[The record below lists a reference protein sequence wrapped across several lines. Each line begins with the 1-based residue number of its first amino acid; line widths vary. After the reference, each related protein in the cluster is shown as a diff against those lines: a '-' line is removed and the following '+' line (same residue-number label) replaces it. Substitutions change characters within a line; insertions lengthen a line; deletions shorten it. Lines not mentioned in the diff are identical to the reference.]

1 MKASKVIAAFMAAGL
16 FLTSTGCTSSK
27 AKQKAAMEDALDSYV
42 SKVLAGKDASKY
54 VDAKEETAFTF
65 FNEREEILS
74 TVLDCSKFEIT
85 ESEVDVKYKEGTVT
99 IELKYPD
106 AEEISESYFDIEFDE
121 YLDEIREVK
130 PNKTKKI
137 TIDFVLKDDDW
148 LVTKKSDKK
157 FKETLESLV
166 ANIELEPYNGGGS
179 SDPVPDPGV
188 VADPLAEN
196 KIGIS
201 MPTKD
206 LMRWNSDGNMLKSQL
221 ESQGFNVDLQYA
233 SNDINTQ
240 ISQIENQINQGCKIL
255 IIAAISP
262 ESLSKVVEEARD
274 KGITVICYDRIIM
287 NAQIDY
293 YVTFDNYAVGELQAE
308 YIVNQLGLDSAPA
321 GTTYNIEITA
331 GDPSDMNAEFFYN
344 GAIDVLQPYIDSQK
358 ATASF
363 PRREGQGGGSIL
375 LATVKGDV
383 HDIGK
388 NIVSVVMACNN
399 YKITDLGVMVPAEQI
414 VEAVLREQPDI
425 IGLSGLITPSLQ
437 EMCNTAEALRD
448 AGISIPL
455 MIGGATTSALHTA
468 LKIAPLYSGPVV
480 WVKDASQNSIIAAQL
495 LNPTTR
501 DSYIAALRADQQ
513 ALRDA
518 HIAKQPPMVSLQEA
532 RANKLD
538 LFSDKE

>member
-65 FNEREEILS
+65 FNERAEILS

-85 ESEVDVKYKEGTVT
+85 ESEVDLKYKEGTVT

-240 ISQIENQINQGCKIL
+240 ISQIENQINQGCKVL

-262 ESLSKVVEEARD
+262 ESLSKVVEEAHN
-274 KGITVICYDRIIM
+274 KGITVICYDRFITD
-287 NAQIDY
+287 APVDY

-331 GDPSDMNAEFFYN
+331 GDPSDMNAQFFYS
-344 GAIDVLQPYIDSQK
+344 GAMDVLQPYIDRGVLKVQSGQVYFNDVSTDVWSTEK
-358 ATASF
+358 AQVRAENIIGAFYMDGETIDAWLCSNDSTALGVTQALEIYYKGTYPIITGQDCDIANVKNIINGKQSMSVF
-363 PRREGQGGGSIL
+363 KDTRTLVDRTVKMVKQIAEGQTIEINDTITFHNGYDYVNSYLCDPIF
-375 LATVKGDV
+375 VD
-383 HDIGK
+383 
-388 NIVSVVMACNN
+388 SNN
-399 YKITDLGVMVPAEQI
+399 Y
-414 VEAVLREQPDI
+414 VEILID
-425 IGLSGLITPSLQ
+425 SGYY
-437 EMCNTAEALRD
+437 TAD
-448 AGISIPL
+448 
-455 MIGGATTSALHTA
+455 M
-468 LKIAPLYSGPVV
+468 LK
-480 WVKDASQNSIIAAQL
+480 
-495 LNPTTR
+495 
-501 DSYIAALRADQQ
+501 
-513 ALRDA
+513 
-518 HIAKQPPMVSLQEA
+518 
-532 RANKLD
+532 
-538 LFSDKE
+538 

>member
-1 MKASKVIAAFMAAGL
+1 MAAGL

-65 FNEREEILS
+65 FNERAEILS

-85 ESEVDVKYKEGTVT
+85 ESEVDLKYKEGTVT

-106 AEEISESYFDIEFDE
+106 AEEIAESYFDIEFDE

-206 LMRWNSDGNMLKSQL
+206 LMRWNSMLPMTSTPR
-221 ESQGFNVDLQYA
+221 YRR
-233 SNDINTQ
+233 
-240 ISQIENQINQGCKIL
+240 
-255 IIAAISP
+255 
-262 ESLSKVVEEARD
+262 SK
-274 KGITVICYDRIIM
+274 
-287 NAQIDY
+287 
-293 YVTFDNYAVGELQAE
+293 
-308 YIVNQLGLDSAPA
+308 
-321 GTTYNIEITA
+321 
-331 GDPSDMNAEFFYN
+331 
-344 GAIDVLQPYIDSQK
+344 
-358 ATASF
+358 
-363 PRREGQGGGSIL
+363 
-375 LATVKGDV
+375 
-383 HDIGK
+383 
-388 NIVSVVMACNN
+388 
-399 YKITDLGVMVPAEQI
+399 
-414 VEAVLREQPDI
+414 
-425 IGLSGLITPSLQ
+425 
-437 EMCNTAEALRD
+437 
-448 AGISIPL
+448 
-455 MIGGATTSALHTA
+455 
-468 LKIAPLYSGPVV
+468 
-480 WVKDASQNSIIAAQL
+480 
-495 LNPTTR
+495 TR
-501 DSYIAALRADQQ
+501 
-513 ALRDA
+513 
-518 HIAKQPPMVSLQEA
+518 
-532 RANKLD
+532 
-538 LFSDKE
+538 

>member
-65 FNEREEILS
+65 FNERAEILS

-148 LVTKKSDKK
+148 LVTKKSDRK

-166 ANIELEPYNGGGS
+166 ANIELEHYNGGGS

-240 ISQIENQINQGCKIL
+240 ISQIENQINQGCKVL

-262 ESLSKVVEEARD
+262 ESLSKVVEEAHN
-274 KGITVICYDRIIM
+274 KGVTVICYDRFITD
-287 NAQIDY
+287 APVDY
-293 YVTFDNYAVGELQAE
+293 YVTFDNYAVGQIQAL
-308 YIVNQLGLDSAPA
+308 YIVNMLGLDNASD
-321 GTTYNIEITA
+321 GETYNIELTA
-331 GDPSDMNAEFFYN
+331 GDVSDTNALYFYS
-344 GAIDVLQPYIDSQK
+344 GAMKILQPYIDEGVLKVPSGQTDFKEVATDVWSTEK
-358 ATASF
+358 AQTRAENIISSYYMDGESIDAWLCSNDSTALGVTQALETYYKGTYPIITGQDCDIENVKNIISGKQSMSVF
-363 PRREGQGGGSIL
+363 KDTRTLVDRTVKMVKQISEGQ
-375 LATVKGDV
+375 TVEVNNTGTLHNGYDFLDTYLCDPVFVDK
-383 HDIGK
+383 
-388 NIVSVVMACNN
+388 NN
-399 YKITDLGVMVPAEQI
+399 YKEILID
-414 VEAVLREQPDI
+414 
-425 IGLSGLITPSLQ
+425 SGYYT
-437 EMCNTAEALRD
+437 EDM
-448 AGISIPL
+448 
-455 MIGGATTSALHTA
+455 
-468 LKIAPLYSGPVV
+468 LK
-480 WVKDASQNSIIAAQL
+480 
-495 LNPTTR
+495 
-501 DSYIAALRADQQ
+501 
-513 ALRDA
+513 
-518 HIAKQPPMVSLQEA
+518 
-532 RANKLD
+532 
-538 LFSDKE
+538 

>member
-16 FLTSTGCTSSK
+16 FLTSTGCASSK

-65 FNEREEILS
+65 FNERAEILS

-85 ESEVDVKYKEGTVT
+85 ESEVDLKYKEGTVT
-99 IELKYPD
+99 IEIKYPD
-106 AEEISESYFDIEFDE
+106 AEEISESNFDIEIDE

-166 ANIELEPYNGGGS
+166 ANIELEPYYGGGS

-188 VADPLAEN
+188 IADPLAEN

-240 ISQIENQINQGCKIL
+240 ISQIENQINQGCKVL
-255 IIAAISP
+255 IIAAISGD
-262 ESLSKVVEEARD
+262 SLSNVVEEARD
-274 KGITVICYDRIIM
+274 KGITVICYDRLIM
-287 NAQIDY
+287 NAEIDY
-293 YVTFDNYAVGELQAE
+293 FVTFDNYAVGEIQAL
-308 YIVNQLGLDSAPA
+308 YIVNMLGLDNAPA
-321 GTTYNIEITA
+321 GTTYNIELTA
-331 GDPSDMNAEFFYN
+331 GDPSDINAEFFYN
-344 GAIDVLQPYIDSQK
+344 GAIDVLQPYIDKGVLNVPSGQTSFK
-358 ATASF
+358 EVATDVWSTENAQARAENILASYYLEGEPVDAWLCSNDSTALGVTQALETF
-363 PRREGQGGGSIL
+363 YKGTYPIVTGQDCDIANVKNIINGKQSMSVFKDTRTLVDRTVAMVKQIAEGQNVEIN
-375 LATVKGDV
+375 DV
-383 HDIGK
+383 VRYHNGYDYV
-388 NIVSVVMACNN
+388 NAYLCDPVFVDANN
-399 YKITDLGVMVPAEQI
+399 YKEILID
-414 VEAVLREQPDI
+414 
-425 IGLSGLITPSLQ
+425 SGYYT
-437 EMCNTAEALRD
+437 EDM
-448 AGISIPL
+448 
-455 MIGGATTSALHTA
+455 
-468 LKIAPLYSGPVV
+468 LK
-480 WVKDASQNSIIAAQL
+480 
-495 LNPTTR
+495 
-501 DSYIAALRADQQ
+501 
-513 ALRDA
+513 
-518 HIAKQPPMVSLQEA
+518 
-532 RANKLD
+532 
-538 LFSDKE
+538 